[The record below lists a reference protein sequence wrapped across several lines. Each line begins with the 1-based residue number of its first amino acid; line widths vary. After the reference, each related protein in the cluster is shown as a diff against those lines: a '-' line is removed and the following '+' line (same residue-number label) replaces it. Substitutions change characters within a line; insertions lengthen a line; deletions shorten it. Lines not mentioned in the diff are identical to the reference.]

1 MAGISLPGFQMNN
14 QNYLPDVKAQ
24 YEQLPYPPVDPLDE
38 HRRLQRTWLEDLP
51 MINHYC
57 FGGRQRFDGGFR
69 VLVAGGGTGDATIFL
84 AEQLRA
90 TNAEIVHLDLSMA
103 SIGLAQQ
110 RAAIRRL
117 TNIRWVHDS
126 LLNIPQ
132 LDLGRFDYINC
143 SGVLHHLADPDAGL
157 RALKSV
163 LLPHGAIALMVYGA
177 IGRTGVYYMQQ
188 LLRLANAG
196 CSEGEKIGQAKEVLG
211 ALPKGNWYGRAGDLY
226 GDNDTDAG
234 IYDSLLHTQD
244 RAYTVEELHG
254 WLGDGHGFT
263 IELSD
268 VNRGRFPYLPELT
281 LGLEA
286 RQLHARLPAMS
297 ERARHAMSE
306 LLMGDITRHTMYL
319 TPGAQAKAPYGQ
331 PDFIPFY
338 FHEPL
343 DPKMLAK
350 MFEPKNGALTMLAH
364 PHLGLKAAVDA
375 GRYAGQVLGLI
386 DGMRSFGEI
395 FALVRAGVA
404 KAAGRGPV
412 PDDAALFADFA
423 PVYALLNAIERLL
436 LRHVSCR

>member
-1 MAGISLPGFQMNN
+1 MAGSSLPGFEMNN
-14 QNYLPDVKAQ
+14 ENYLPDVKAQ
-24 YEQLPYPPVDPLDE
+24 YERQPYPPVDPLDE

-57 FGGRQRFDGGFR
+57 FGGRQGFDQGFR
-69 VLVAGGGTGDATIFL
+69 ILVAGGGTGDATIFL

-90 TNAEIVHLDLSMA
+90 TNAEIVHLDLSKA

-110 RAAIRRL
+110 RARIRGL
-117 TNIRWVHDS
+117 ANIRWVHDS
-126 LLNIPQ
+126 ILNIPG

-143 SGVLHHLADPDAGL
+143 AGVLHHLADPDAGL

-177 IGRTGVYYMQQ
+177 IGRTGVYHMQQ

-196 CSEGEKIGQAKEVLG
+196 CSEQAQIGHAREVLKE
-211 ALPKGNWYGRAGDLY
+211 LPPGNWYLRAGDLY

-234 IYDSLLHTQD
+234 IVDSLLHTQD
-244 RAYTVEELHG
+244 RAYTIEEIHA
-254 WLGDGHGFT
+254 WLGDEHGFT

-281 LGLEA
+281 LGPGA
-286 RQLHARLPAMS
+286 RQLRARLPLMS

-306 LLMGDITRHTMYL
+306 LLMGDIVHHTMYL
-319 TPGAQAKAPYGQ
+319 TPGDAAKAPYGQ
-331 PDFIPFY
+331 ADFIPFY

-343 DPKMLAK
+343 DPRVLEQ
-350 MFEPKNGALTMLAH
+350 MFAPKNGAPTLLRH
-364 PHLGLKAAVDA
+364 PALGLTAAVDA
-375 GRYAGQVLGLI
+375 GPYGGQVLGLI
-386 DGMRSFGEI
+386 DGMRTFGEI
-395 FALVRAGVA
+395 FDLVRAGA
-404 KAAGRGPV
+404 GGRGPV
-412 PDDAALFADFA
+412 PDNATLFAGFA

-436 LRHVSCR
+436 LRLASCR

>member
-1 MAGISLPGFQMNN
+1 MAGTSLPGFQMNN

-24 YEQLPYPPVDPLDE
+24 YERLPYPPVNPLDE

-57 FGGRQRFDGGFR
+57 FGGRQTFTRGFR

-103 SIGLAQQ
+103 SIKLAQQ
-110 RAAIRRL
+110 RAQIRRL
-117 TNIRWVHDS
+117 TNIRWVNDS
-126 LLNIPQ
+126 ILNLPH

-157 RALKSV
+157 RALESV
-163 LLPHGAIALMVYGA
+163 LAERGAIALMVYGA
-177 IGRTGVYYMQQ
+177 IGRTGVYHMQQ
-188 LLRLANAG
+188 LLRLANEG
-196 CSEGEKIGQAKEVLG
+196 CGEEDKVRQAKEVLN
-211 ALPKGNWYGRAGDLY
+211 ALPNGNWYHRAGDLY

-244 RAYTVEELHG
+244 RAYTIEELHA

-263 IELSD
+263 LALSD

-281 LGLEA
+281 LGREA
-286 RQLHARLPAMS
+286 RQLRARLPSMS

-306 LLMGDITRHTMYL
+306 LLMGDIIRHNLYL
-319 TPGAQAKAPYGQ
+319 TPDADAQALYGQ
-331 PDFIPFY
+331 ADFIPFY

-343 DPKMLAK
+343 DPKALAK
-350 MFEPKNGALTMLAH
+350 MFEPKHGALTILAH
-364 PHLGLKAAVDA
+364 PHLGLTAAVDA
-375 GRYAGQVLGLI
+375 GLYAGQVLGHI
-386 DGMRSFGEI
+386 DGMRTFGEI
-395 FALVRAGVA
+395 FNQVRAGL
-404 KAAGRGPV
+404 AGRSPL
-412 PDDAALFADFA
+412 PDNATLFADFA
-423 PVYALLNAIERLL
+423 PVYDLLNAIERLL
-436 LRHVSCR
+436 LRHVICR